1 MEIVKEILS
10 QNQSYKAEI
19 IKQEDGLFR
28 VEIYVWIEEFGLA
41 CWSRFTK
48 GVHIGDTMNR
58 ATEIAQEELR
68 NITGIDVSSIN

>member
-1 MEIVKEILS
+1 MEVVKEILS

-19 IKQEDGLFR
+19 IKQDDGLFR
-28 VEIYVWIEEFGLA
+28 VEMYEWIDEFGLE

-48 GVHIGDTMNR
+48 GVHISDTMKR

-68 NITGIDVSSIN
+68 NITGDN